1 MQDGNGLDIT
11 AIQRKIEGILAHHPS
26 VTPAVLFGSTAAGA
40 ARLDSDLDLAVSAA
54 PPLGMQARI
63 DLLGD
68 LALAFGRPVDL
79 VDLDRIHSPLL
90 HQILTKGRLV
100 LCKDRTRYA
109 ELLLRML
116 YEEADFMPYYRRIL
130 ASRRKAWIG
139 S

>member
-1 MQDGNGLDIT
+1 MRDNDTQDI
-11 AIQRKIEGILAHHPS
+11 AVIQRKIEAVLARHPS
-26 VTPAVLFGSTAAGA
+26 VALAVLFGSTATGA
-40 ARLDSDLDLAVSAA
+40 IRPESDLDLAVSAVT
-54 PPLGMQARI
+54 LLDTQSRI

-79 VDLDRIHSPLL
+79 VDLDRIHGPLL

-109 ELLLRML
+109 KLLLKML
-116 YEEADFMPYYRRIL
+116 YEQADFMPYYRRIL

-139 S
+139 T